1 MPYVS
6 LTHCVG
12 LGTGADEVTWAGRP
26 VLIMGLGGQRDF
38 LPLDLAHL
46 IDYRLVPNRDPFLDP
61 DELVHRIGASWEAPD
76 LVKAGCRTREV
87 AANPAEARARG
98 ARLQTFVG
106 E

>member
-1 MPYVS
+1 MS
-6 LTHCVG
+6 LTHCVDSG
-12 LGTGADEVTWAGRP
+12 PGADEAAWAGRP
-26 VLIMGLGGQRDF
+26 VLIMGFGGRRDF
-38 LPLDLAHL
+38 LPSDLAHP

-61 DELVHRIGASWEAPD
+61 DEPVHRMGASWEAPD